1 MDWLAQRGNYTKYQS
16 NCRLYFP
23 ISISISQNEIVIIWR
38 HFTVRTSFPSLVFRS
53 VEPRAIFVRQ
63 TNDRKRFHFIFQ
75 IFRVQFL
82 FKHAAANVWW
92 MNGRSSVRLCAPCAC
107 MYICHRIKRNKC
119 KYGKHTYWLCVRVF
133 DVMMVF
139 RIYDGTLDSV
149 SHASIE
155 SCRHGL
161 WPMHLFCNSI
171 FMFFPQNVRV
181 NRWNARHKGHT
192 LISYFRIRCD
202 FFSPYFCLRLS
213 IASFQHTF
221 SEAHISTTASH
232 SQIFEANQITKKTA
246 FDEGAEA
253 RSEGKKPKKAWCA
266 RRLVIFSPLEYG
278 RTMTAAA
285 VSTNVCVYNV
295 HMPRFVGTFERDNH
309 NSSSSISH

>member
-1 MDWLAQRGNYTKYQS
+1 MVWLAQRGNYTKYQS
-16 NCRLYFP
+16 NRRLYFP

-171 FMFFPQNVRV
+171 FMFF
-181 NRWNARHKGHT
+181 
-192 LISYFRIRCD
+192 
-202 FFSPYFCLRLS
+202 
-213 IASFQHTF
+213 
-221 SEAHISTTASH
+221 STECKS
-232 SQIFEANQITKKTA
+232 
-246 FDEGAEA
+246 
-253 RSEGKKPKKAWCA
+253 KPLERQAQ
-266 RRLVIFSPLEYG
+266 RTYINLIFSDTVRLFF
-278 RTMTAAA
+278 AI
-285 VSTNVCVYNV
+285 
-295 HMPRFVGTFERDNH
+295 FL
-309 NSSSSISH
+309 SSSIDCIVSTHIFRSAHFDYGFSFTNFWSEPNNEKNGIWWRSRSQKRRKKNPKRLGVRVG